1 MPNNGAYNNQAAN
14 AAERNIGPVGLTRAP
29 VAAAQGLL
37 FSPDLNAL
45 PDYTSSNELPQA
57 FLDQGWTSR
66 RNGEVKY
73 SPATGYP
80 SHHDAFEVKT
90 LSGDTEKAMVIWRE
104 SWVDANG
111 DRRFV
116 SDGILTKAISGGKS
130 ELFSRFKIKFQP
142 GWTNDGQSKFFRF
155 SSVDENGSP
164 YSFFTDGD
172 NAPVVFWDY
181 GHNSFGVRNFIALRG
196 HVQTHEASYFMANP
210 VPSGLP
216 RAPVSGDMSLNFAD
230 EMTDLNGD
238 GTNDNPVTMIDRTTG
253 QTLNAT
259 GTITHDQIYGY
270 NEWNTIEVY
279 VKMNSAPGVEDGV
292 LKQWINGQL
301 TFFNS
306 NIPWMTSTSS
316 GGRLWNSVSFGG
328 NHAFDTYPNGSAV
341 EEWAAIKDIEVYDRL
356 PGDMQ

>member
-14 AAERNIGPVGLTRAP
+14 AAARNIGPVGLTRAP
-29 VAAAQGLL
+29 VAAASGLI

-90 LSGDTEKAMVIWRE
+90 LSGDTEKSMVIWRE
-104 SWVDANG
+104 SWVDNQGNG
-111 DRRFV
+111 RFV
-116 SDGILTKAISGGKS
+116 SDGILTKAIPGGKS

-172 NAPVVFWDY
+172 NGPVVFWDW

-196 HVQTHEASYFMANP
+196 HPQSEDSSYFMYNP
-210 VPSGLP
+210 VPDGLP
-216 RAPVSGDMSLNFAD
+216 RSPVSGDMSLNFD
-230 EMTDLNGD
+230 NNMRDLDGNGSNEN
-238 GTNDNPVTMIDRTTG
+238 TITLIDRTTDSVIQSG
-253 QTLNAT
+253 NI
-259 GTITHDQIYGY
+259 GHDQVYGY
-270 NEWNTIEVY
+270 DEWNTVEIY
-279 VKMNSAPGVEDGV
+279 VKMNSAPGAEDGV

-301 TFFNS
+301 TFSNS
-306 NIPWMTSTSS
+306 NIPWMSS
-316 GGRLWNSVSFGG
+316 SSPGGRLWNSISFGG
-328 NHAFDTYPNGSAV
+328 NHFFDSYPNASAV
-341 EEWAAIKDIEVYDRL
+341 EEYAAIKGIEVYDEL